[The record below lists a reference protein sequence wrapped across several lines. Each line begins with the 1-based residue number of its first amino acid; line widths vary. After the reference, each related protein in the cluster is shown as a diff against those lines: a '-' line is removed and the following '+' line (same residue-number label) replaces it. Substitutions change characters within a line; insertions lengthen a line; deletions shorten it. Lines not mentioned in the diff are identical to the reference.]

1 MRRTRPWR
9 RTAAG
14 LATAAL
20 LAAAVPAASAGTP
33 ADTTR
38 PLTDSPGRAVTV
50 TLITGDVV
58 EARVDGAGRV
68 LSAALRGTD
77 GQGTDHAAATWQD
90 GKRTYVFPQGVER
103 LVDAGLVDAA
113 LFDIGRLVADGYDDA
128 HTDTLPVVVEYAGG
142 AAARGLRPAA
152 LPGTRTTATLE
163 SIGGA
168 GLAVSKES
176 AADAWQKLA
185 PSAPSAPTTEHST
198 ARTAA
203 TAATGT
209 VRKIWLDAKVKGTA
223 VSGLGTPTVPL
234 TGATTAHRAGLDGS
248 GVKVAVLDTGV
259 DAGHPD
265 LAGRVA
271 ASETFVTTPAT
282 DDRTGH
288 GTHTASTAAGT
299 GAASH
304 GTYAGMA
311 PKADL
316 LIGKVLDDDGSGSLS
331 GIVNG
336 MEWAVDQGAR
346 VVSMSLGSDGDTACA
361 GPGVDAVERLSD
373 KALFVIAAG
382 NASLHGTVS
391 TPGCAPSALTVG
403 AVDRKNATASF
414 SSRGPSVDGVS
425 AKPDIASQGVGVVA
439 ANSGGRGA
447 QAYQEMSGT
456 SMATPHVAGG
466 AALLL
471 QQHPELTPAGL
482 KALLTSS
489 AQSTDA
495 PVLEQGAGPMDV
507 ARAVSQPV
515 TAPPVPLLG
524 DFAYPQRNLDP
535 VDRTVT
541 LTNLTAKDVRLSL
554 RVEDVRGD
562 DGSRLSGFARP
573 AHTTVTVPARGTAD
587 VPVRIDPGTRLSA
600 GAYGTVTGR
609 LVATGSHGVRVTV
622 PFGVHMEVPSADLT
636 VKGLDRHGDPASSP
650 SAFQLFDDHRDT
662 AKRYTLGYPEPG
674 STTIRVPLGTY
685 ALSGLLMTRDEP
697 GDIGSVDSVS
707 QLYREKL
714 TVSGD
719 TEVTLDARDARRIA
733 WDTERPSQSAGF
745 AIGLALGLDDSRRLQ
760 AGYLTTVP
768 SYVKGIY
775 AQPAHGDDR
784 LTFLASARQTA
795 PRAALTVTGG
805 RVLDSLPVQKGSEFD
820 GKGSA
825 PVTYIGKGT
834 DANFA
839 AHDLTGRIA
848 LVDAGPG
855 GGNAFTWDAA
865 ARKAGAAGVLAA
877 VPESEG
883 RFQLTGPEGIPQA
896 TITAA
901 DSRAVKAALDRGDVS
916 LKWSGTATDRSPY
929 VYNLARTGHGS
940 IPTGTQRVRD
950 RDLAADEA
958 RYHVQ
963 GPDDATYWSDVKVGL
978 PGIPA
983 VWAGGTTLPL
993 HAPQQ
998 RTEFF
1003 SPAGRDGLTWT
1014 TLMRRDLSPYGST
1027 AYDGPRERDK
1037 GRTTSQWYKSPY
1049 GPVRNT
1055 YGPPLMSRVSNRL
1068 GFTIAPVGDAG
1079 GHDATLGMNDYGT
1092 RQLLLDGEPR
1102 NLVSGT
1108 FDLPQKK
1115 AEVTFRQ
1122 RWQRRP
1128 GTVDRTGLAYATEW
1142 VFTTAASDQG
1152 AQHLLVPV
1160 LDVPSDLRNSRPAGE
1175 PTTIGLGAVTDDSAQ
1190 PATLRKVSLEYAY
1203 GTESTVDAVTT
1214 WHEARATPTR
1224 DGWQVRLP
1232 GDAPAGTFVH
1242 LKVTLT
1248 DKEGAR
1254 VSQTMIR
1261 AYEVR

>member
-1 MRRTRPWR
+1 MRPTRPWQ

-14 LATAAL
+14 LAAAAL
-20 LAAAVPAASAGTP
+20 LAAVAPAASAGTP
-33 ADTTR
+33 ADGTQ
-38 PLTDSPGRAVTV
+38 PLSTADGGRAVTV

-68 LSAALRGTD
+68 LTAGLRDGDGT
-77 GQGTDHAAATWQD
+77 GHAAATWQD
-90 GKRTYVFPQGVER
+90 GRRTYVFPQGVER
-103 LVDAGLVDAA
+103 LVDAGLVDAS

-142 AAARGLRPAA
+142 RSLRGAAV
-152 LPGTRTTATLE
+152 PGTRTTATLE

-168 GLAVSKES
+168 GLAISKES

-185 PSAPSAPTTEHST
+185 PGT
-198 ARTAA
+198 ARTAR
-203 TAATGT
+203 AAGG
-209 VRKIWLDAKVKGTA
+209 VSKIWLDAKVKGTA
-223 VSGLGTPTVPL
+223 VSDLGTPTVPL

-248 GVKVAVLDTGV
+248 GVKVAVLDSGV
-259 DAGHPD
+259 DADHPD

-271 ASETFVTTPAT
+271 ASKTFVGTPAT

-288 GTHTASTAAGT
+288 GTHTASTVAGT
-299 GAASH
+299 GAESRGA
-304 GTYAGMA
+304 YAGMA
-311 PKADL
+311 PEADL
-316 LIGKVLDDDGSGSLS
+316 LIGKVLGDDGSGSLS

-361 GPGVDAVERLSD
+361 GPGVEAVERLSD

-382 NASLHGTVS
+382 NASVHGSVS

-403 AVDRKNATASF
+403 AVDRENATASF

-439 ANSGGRGA
+439 ANSGGRGD

-471 QQHPELTPAGL
+471 QQHPELTPAGV

-489 AQSTDA
+489 AKATDA

-515 TAPPVPLLG
+515 TAPPVPRLG
-524 DFAYPQRNLDP
+524 DFAYPQRDLDP
-535 VDRTVT
+535 VDKTVT
-541 LTNLTAKDVRLSL
+541 LTNVTAKDVRLSL

-562 DGSRLSGFARP
+562 DGSRVSGFAR
-573 AHTTVTVPARGTAD
+573 AGRTTVTVPAGGTAD
-587 VPVRIDPGTRLSA
+587 VPVRIDPGARLSA

-609 LVATGSHGVRVTV
+609 LVATGAHGVRVTV

-662 AKRYTLGYPEPG
+662 AMRYTIGYPDAG
-674 STTIRVPLGTY
+674 STTIRVPIGTY
-685 ALSGLLMTRDEP
+685 SLSGLIMTRDEP
-697 GDIGSVDSVS
+697 GDIGSVESVS

-719 TEVTLDARDARRIA
+719 TEVTLDARDAQRVS

-745 AIGLALGLDDSRRLQ
+745 AIGLALGIDDSRRLR
-760 AGYLTTVP
+760 AGYFTSVP

-775 AQPAHGDDR
+775 AETVHGDDR
-784 LTFLASARQTA
+784 LTFLASTRQTA
-795 PRAALTVTGG
+795 PRAALTITGG
-805 RVLDSLPVQKGSEFD
+805 RVLDSLPVQKGTEFD

-825 PVTYIGKGT
+825 PVTYIGKGIE
-834 DANFA
+834 ANFA

-848 LVDAGPG
+848 LVDAGTG
-855 GGNAFTWDAA
+855 GGNAFIWAA
-865 ARKAGAAGVLAA
+865 AAKKAGAAGVLAA
-877 VPESEG
+877 SPDNEG
-883 RFQLTGPEGIPQA
+883 RFQLTGQEGVPQA

-901 DSRAVKAALDRGDVS
+901 DSRAIRAALEEGDVS
-916 LKWSGTATDRSPY
+916 LSWSGTATDRSPY
-929 VYNLARTGHGS
+929 VYNLAYASHGS
-940 IPTGTQRVRD
+940 IRTGTQRVRD
-950 RDLAADEA
+950 RDLAETDA

-963 GPDDATYWSDVKVGL
+963 GTDDATYWSDVKVGAS
-978 PGIPA
+978 GIPA

-998 RTEFF
+998 RTEYFTP
-1003 SPAGRDGLTWT
+1003 SGSDGLTWT
-1014 TLMRRDLSPYGST
+1014 TLMRRDLGPYNT
-1027 AYDGPRERDK
+1027 AYDGPREMDK

-1055 YGPPLMSRVSNRL
+1055 YAQPLMTRESNRL
-1068 GFTIAPVGDAG
+1068 GFAVAPFGDAG
-1079 GHDATLGMNDYGT
+1079 GHDSTLGPLDYGT
-1092 RQLLLDGEPR
+1092 RQLLVDGEPQ
-1102 NLVSGT
+1102 NPVSGT
-1108 FDLPQKK
+1108 YDLPREK

-1122 RWQRRP
+1122 RWQRRA
-1128 GTVDRTGLAYATEW
+1128 GVLDRTGLAYATEW
-1142 VFTTAASDQG
+1142 AFTTDASVQG

-1160 LDVPSDLRNSRPAGE
+1160 LDVPSDLRNSRPVGE
-1175 PTTIGLGAVTDDSAQ
+1175 PTTIGLSAVTDDAVL
-1190 PATLRKVSLEYAY
+1190 PATLEKVRLEYAY
-1203 GTESTVDAVTT
+1203 GTETTVDPVTD
-1214 WHEARATPTR
+1214 WHDASATHSR
-1224 DGWQVRLP
+1224 DGWRALLP

-1242 LKVTLT
+1242 LRVTLT

>member
-33 ADTTR
+33 ADATG
-38 PLTDSPGRAVTV
+38 PLTDGPGRAVTV

-58 EARVDGAGRV
+58 EAQVDGTGRV
-68 LSAALRGTD
+68 LSAALRGAD
-77 GQGTDHAAATWQD
+77 GTDHAAATWQD
-90 GKRTYVFPQGVER
+90 GRRTYVFPQGVER

-142 AAARGLRPAA
+142 AARGLRAA
-152 LPGTRTTATLE
+152 AVPGTRTTATLE

-168 GLAVSKES
+168 GLAVSKKS
-176 AADAWQKLA
+176 AAEAWQQLA
-185 PSAPSAPTTEHST
+185 PSTPSAGQPAAGHPA
-198 ARTAA
+198 ARTAN
-203 TAATGT
+203 TGT
-209 VRKIWLDAKVKGTA
+209 VSKVWLDAKIRGTA
-223 VSGLGTPTVPL
+223 VSAPGTPTVPL

-271 ASETFVTTPAT
+271 GSATFVSTPAT

-288 GTHTASTAAGT
+288 GTHTASTVAGT

-316 LIGKVLDDDGSGSLS
+316 LIGKVLDDDGSGSIS

-336 MEWAVDQGAR
+336 MEWAVGQGAG

-373 KALFVIAAG
+373 QALFVIAAG

-403 AVDRKNATASF
+403 AVDRENATASF

-489 AQSTDA
+489 ARSTDA

-524 DFAYPQRNLDP
+524 DFAYPQRNLAP

-541 LTNLTAKDVRLSL
+541 LTNLTGKDVRLGL

-573 AHTTVTVPARGTAD
+573 ARTAVTVPARGTAE
-587 VPVRIDPGTRLSA
+587 VPVRIDPGARLSA
-600 GAYGTVTGR
+600 GAHGTVTGR

-636 VKGLDRHGDPASSP
+636 VKGIDRHGDPASSP

-685 ALSGLLMTRDEP
+685 ALSGLVMTRDEP

-719 TEVTLDARDARRIA
+719 TEVTLDARDARRVS
-733 WDTERPSQSAGF
+733 WDTERPSQSTGF
-745 AIGLALGLDDSRRLQ
+745 ALGLAIGLDDSRRLQ

-775 AQPAHGDDR
+775 AQPVHGDDR
-784 LTFLASARQTA
+784 LTFLAAARQTA
-795 PRAALTVTGG
+795 PRAVLTVTGG
-805 RVLDSLPVQKGSEFD
+805 RVLDSLPVQKGTEFD

-848 LVDAGPG
+848 LVDAGTG

-865 ARKAGAAGVLAA
+865 ARKAGATGVLAA

-883 RFQLTGPEGIPQA
+883 RFQITGPEGIPQA

-901 DSRAVKAALDRGDVS
+901 DSRAIKAALDKGDVRLS
-916 LKWSGTATDRSPY
+916 WSGTATDRSPY
-929 VYNLARTGHGS
+929 VYNLASTSHGS
-940 IPTGTQRVRD
+940 IDTGTRRVRD
-950 RDLAADEA
+950 RDLAATDA

-963 GPDDATYWSDVKVGL
+963 SPDDATYWSDVKVGL

-998 RTEFF
+998 RTEYFT
-1003 SPAGRDGLTWT
+1003 PAGRDGLTWT
-1014 TLMRRDLSPYGST
+1014 TLMRRDLGPYGST
-1027 AYDGPRERDK
+1027 SYDGPRELDK

-1055 YGPPLMSRVSNRL
+1055 YAQPLMNRESNRL
-1068 GFTIAPVGDAG
+1068 GFTIAPFGDAG
-1079 GHDATLGMNDYGT
+1079 GHDSTLGSTDIGT
-1092 RQLLLDGEPR
+1092 RQLLLDGEPQ

-1108 FDLPQKK
+1108 FDLPREKT
-1115 AEVTFRQ
+1115 EVTFRQ
-1122 RWQRRP
+1122 QWQRRP
-1128 GTVDRTGLAYATEW
+1128 GTLDRTGLAYATEW
-1142 VFTTAASDQG
+1142 VFTTDASDQG

-1175 PTTIGLGAVTDDSAQ
+1175 PTTIGLSAVTDDSAR

-1203 GTESTVDAVTT
+1203 GTESAVDAVTG
-1214 WHEARATPTR
+1214 WHEARVTSTR

-1248 DKEGAR
+1248 DAEGAR

>member
-20 LAAAVPAASAGTP
+20 LATAAPAASAGTP

-38 PLTDSPGRAVTV
+38 PLTGEPGRAVTV

-68 LSAALRGTD
+68 LSAALRGDST
-77 GQGTDHAAATWQD
+77 GHAAATWQD
-90 GKRTYVFPQGVER
+90 GKRTYVFPQGVEH

-128 HTDTLPVVVEYAGG
+128 HTDSLPVVVEYAGG
-142 AAARGLRPAA
+142 AAARGLRSPAV
-152 LPGTRTTATLE
+152 PGTRTTATLE

-176 AADAWQKLA
+176 AADAWQRLA
-185 PSAPSAPTTEHST
+185 PSAPGAASTERST
-198 ARTAA
+198 ARTTA
-203 TAATGT
+203 TTRT
-209 VRKIWLDAKVKGTA
+209 VSKIWLDAKVKGTA
-223 VSGLGTPTVPL
+223 VTGLGTPTVPL

-271 ASETFVTTPAT
+271 ASETFVSTPAT

-288 GTHTASTAAGT
+288 GTHTASTVAGT

-316 LIGKVLDDDGSGSLS
+316 LIGKVLDDDGSGSIS

-373 KALFVIAAG
+373 RALFVIAAG

-425 AKPDIASQGVGVVA
+425 AKPDLASQGVGVVA
-439 ANSGGRGA
+439 ANSGGRGT

-489 AQSTDA
+489 ARSTDA

-507 ARAVSQPV
+507 ARAVTQPV

-524 DFAYPQRNLDP
+524 DFAYPQRNLAP

-541 LTNLTAKDVRLSL
+541 LTNLTGKDVRLSV

-562 DGSRLSGFARP
+562 DGSRVSGFARP
-573 AHTTVTVPARGTAD
+573 ARTTVTVPARGTTD
-587 VPVRIDPGTRLSA
+587 VPVRVDPGTRLSA

-622 PFGVHMEVPSADLT
+622 PFGVHMEVPSADVT
-636 VKGLDRHGDPASSP
+636 VKGTDRHGDPASALST
-650 SAFQLFDDHRDT
+650 FQLFDDHRDT
-662 AKRYTLGYPEPG
+662 AKRYTIGYPEPG
-674 STTIRVPLGTY
+674 STTIRVPFGTY
-685 ALSGLLMTRDEP
+685 ALSGVILTRDEP

-707 QLYREKL
+707 QLYRERL

-719 TEVTLDARDARRIA
+719 TEVTLDARDARRLS
-733 WDTERPSQSAGF
+733 WDTERPSQAAGF
-745 AIGLALGLDDSRRLQ
+745 AIGLALGLDDSRRLR
-760 AGYLTTVP
+760 AGYLTSVP
-768 SYVKGIY
+768 SYVKALY
-775 AQPAHGDDR
+775 AEPVHGDDR
-784 LTFLASARQTA
+784 LTFLASARLTA
-795 PRAALTVTGG
+795 PRAALTAGG
-805 RVLDSLPVQKGSEFD
+805 RVLDSLPVQKGTEFD

-839 AHDLTGRIA
+839 AHDLKGRIA
-848 LVDAGPG
+848 LVDAGTG
-855 GGNAFTWDAA
+855 GGNAFLWDQAA
-865 ARKAGAAGVLAA
+865 QRAGAVGVVAA
-877 VPESEG
+877 VPDSEG
-883 RFQLTGPEGIPQA
+883 RFQLTGAEGLPQA
-896 TITAA
+896 TITWA
-901 DSRAVKAALDRGDVS
+901 DSLAVRAALDKGDVS
-916 LKWSGTATDRSPY
+916 LTWSGTATARSPY
-929 VYNLARTGHGS
+929 VYNLALAGRGS

-950 RDLAADEA
+950 RDLAATDA

-963 GPDDATYWSDVKVGL
+963 GADDATYWSDVKVGA

-998 RTEFF
+998 RTEYFTP
-1003 SPAGRDGLTWT
+1003 SGRDGITWT
-1014 TLMRRDLSPYGST
+1014 TLMRRDLGPYGGT
-1027 AYDGPRERDK
+1027 AYDGPRGTDK

-1055 YGPPLMSRVSNRL
+1055 YAQPLMNRESNRL
-1068 GFTIAPVGDAG
+1068 GYTIAPFGDAG
-1079 GHDATLGMNDYGT
+1079 GHDSTLAMTDSGT
-1092 RQLLLDGEPR
+1092 RRLLVDGEPQAM
-1102 NLVSGT
+1102 VSGT
-1108 FDLPQKK
+1108 FDLPDRK
-1115 AEVTFRQ
+1115 AEVTFQ
-1122 RWQRRP
+1122 QQWQRRA
-1128 GTVDRTGLAYATEW
+1128 GTLDRTGLAYATDW
-1142 VFTTAASDQG
+1142 VFTTDASDQG
-1152 AQHLLVPV
+1152 AQHLLIPV

-1175 PTTIGLGAVTDDSAQ
+1175 PATIGLSAVTDDSAQ
-1190 PATLRKVSLEYAY
+1190 PATLRKASLEYAY

-1214 WHEARATPTR
+1214 WHRTHATAGR
-1224 DGWQVRLP
+1224 DGWQVRIP

>member
-20 LAAAVPAASAGTP
+20 LAAAAPAASAGTP
-33 ADTTR
+33 ADATR
-38 PLTDSPGRAVTV
+38 PLTDGPGRAVTV

-58 EARVDGAGRV
+58 EAQVDGTGRV
-68 LSAALRGTD
+68 LSAALRGAD
-77 GQGTDHAAATWQD
+77 GTDHAAATWQD
-90 GKRTYVFPQGVER
+90 GRRTYVFPQGVER

-128 HTDTLPVVVEYAGG
+128 HTDTVPVVVEYAGG
-142 AAARGLRPAA
+142 AARGLRAA
-152 LPGTRTTATLE
+152 AVPGTRTTATLE

-168 GLAVSKES
+168 GLAVSKKS
-176 AADAWQKLA
+176 AAEAWQQLA
-185 PSAPSAPTTEHST
+185 PSTPSAGQPAAGHPA
-198 ARTAA
+198 ARTAN
-203 TAATGT
+203 TGA
-209 VRKIWLDAKVKGTA
+209 VSKVWLDAKVRGTA
-223 VSGLGTPTVPL
+223 VSGLDTPTVPL

-271 ASETFVTTPAT
+271 GSATFVSTPAT

-288 GTHTASTAAGT
+288 GTHTASTVAGT

-316 LIGKVLDDDGSGSLS
+316 LIGKVLDDDGSGSIS

-336 MEWAVDQGAR
+336 MEWAVGQGAR

-373 KALFVIAAG
+373 QALFVIAAG

-403 AVDRKNATASF
+403 AVDRENATAAF

-489 AQSTDA
+489 ARSTDA

-524 DFAYPQRNLDP
+524 DFAYPQRNLAP

-541 LTNLTAKDVRLSL
+541 LTNLTGKDVRLGL

-573 AHTTVTVPARGTAD
+573 ARTTVTVPARGTAE
-587 VPVRIDPGTRLSA
+587 VPVRIDPGARLSA

-685 ALSGLLMTRDEP
+685 ALSGLVMTRDEP

-719 TEVTLDARDARRIA
+719 TEVTLDARDARRVS

-745 AIGLALGLDDSRRLQ
+745 ALGLAIGLDDSRRLQ

-775 AQPAHGDDR
+775 AQPVHGDDR
-784 LTFLASARQTA
+784 LTFLAAARQTA
-795 PRAALTVTGG
+795 PRAVLTVTGG
-805 RVLDSLPVQKGSEFD
+805 RVLDSLPVQKGTEFD

-848 LVDAGPG
+848 LVDAGTG

-865 ARKAGAAGVLAA
+865 ARKAGATGVLAA

-883 RFQLTGPEGIPQA
+883 RFQITGPEGIPQA

-901 DSRAVKAALDRGDVS
+901 DSRAIKAALDKGDVRLS
-916 LKWSGTATDRSPY
+916 WSGTATDRSPY
-929 VYNLARTGHGS
+929 VYNLASTSHGS
-940 IPTGTQRVRD
+940 IDTGTRRVRD
-950 RDLAADEA
+950 RDLAATDA

-998 RTEFF
+998 RTEYFT
-1003 SPAGRDGLTWT
+1003 PAGRDGLTWT
-1014 TLMRRDLSPYGST
+1014 TLMRRDLGPYGST
-1027 AYDGPRERDK
+1027 SYDGPRELDK

-1055 YGPPLMSRVSNRL
+1055 YAQPLMNRESNRL
-1068 GFTIAPVGDAG
+1068 GFTIAPFGDAG
-1079 GHDATLGMNDYGT
+1079 GHDSTLGSTDNGT
-1092 RQLLLDGEPR
+1092 RQLLLDGEPQ

-1108 FDLPQKK
+1108 FDLPQDK

-1122 RWQRRP
+1122 QWQRRP
-1128 GTVDRTGLAYATEW
+1128 GTLDRTGLAYATEW
-1142 VFTTAASDQG
+1142 VFTTDASDQG

-1175 PTTIGLGAVTDDSAQ
+1175 STTIGLSAVTDDSAR

-1203 GTESTVDAVTT
+1203 GTESTVDAVTG
-1214 WHEARATPTR
+1214 WHEARVTSTGSGRQA
-1224 DGWQVRLP
+1224 RLP

-1248 DKEGAR
+1248 DAEGAR

>member
-20 LAAAVPAASAGTP
+20 LAAATPAASAGTP
-33 ADTTR
+33 ADAAH
-38 PLTDSPGRAVTV
+38 PLTAEPGRAVTV

-68 LSAALRGTD
+68 LSAALRGAD
-77 GQGTDHAAATWQD
+77 GTDHAAATWQD

-128 HTDTLPVVVEYAGG
+128 HTDSLPVVVEYAGG
-142 AAARGLRPAA
+142 ARGLRAA
-152 LPGTRTTATLE
+152 AVPGTRTTATLE

-168 GLAVSKES
+168 GLAVSKET
-176 AADAWQKLA
+176 AADAWEKLA
-185 PSAPSAPTTEHST
+185 PGT
-198 ARTAA
+198 ARAAARAA
-203 TAATGT
+203 TAGT
-209 VRKIWLDAKVKGTA
+209 VSRIWLDAKVRGTA

-271 ASETFVTTPAT
+271 ASKTFVSTPAT

-288 GTHTASTAAGT
+288 GTHTASTVAGT

-311 PKADL
+311 PEADL

-346 VVSMSLGSDGDTACA
+346 IVSMSLGSDGDTACA

-373 KALFVIAAG
+373 RALFVIAAG

-439 ANSGGRGA
+439 ANSGGRAG

-489 AQSTDA
+489 ARSTDA

-524 DFAYPQRNLDP
+524 DFAYPQRHLDP

-541 LTNLTAKDVRLSL
+541 LTNLTGEDVRLSL

-562 DGSRLSGFARP
+562 DGSRVSGFARP
-573 AHTTVTVPARGTAD
+573 ARTTVTVPARGTAG

-662 AKRYTLGYPEPG
+662 AKRYTLGYTAAG
-674 STTIRVPLGTY
+674 STTIRVPFGTY
-685 ALSGLLMTRDEP
+685 ALSGMIMTRDEP

-719 TEVTLDARDARRIA
+719 TEATLDARDARRIA

-745 AIGLALGLDDSRRLQ
+745 AIGLAFGIDDTRRLRT
-760 AGYLTTVP
+760 GYFTSVP
-768 SYVKGIY
+768 SYVKAVY
-775 AQPAHGDDR
+775 AQPVHGDDR

-795 PRAALTVTGG
+795 PRAALTITGG
-805 RVLDSLPVQKGSEFD
+805 RVLDSLPVQRGTEFD
-820 GKGSA
+820 GTGSA
-825 PVTYIGKGT
+825 PVTYLGKGT

-839 AHDLTGRIA
+839 AHDLKGRIA
-848 LVDAGPG
+848 LVDAGTG
-855 GGNAFTWDAA
+855 GGNAFTWDQA
-865 ARKAGAAGVLAA
+865 ARRAGAAGVLAA

-883 RFQLTGPEGIPQA
+883 RFQITGPEGLPQA

-901 DSRAVKAALDRGDVS
+901 DSRAIRAALEGGDVRLS
-916 LKWSGTATDRSPY
+916 WSGTATDRSPY
-929 VYNLARTGHGS
+929 VYNLAYASHGS
-940 IPTGTQRVRD
+940 IDTGTRRVRD
-950 RDLAADEA
+950 RDLAADSA

-963 GPDDATYWSDVKVGL
+963 GAGDATYWSDVKIGA

-983 VWAGGTTLPL
+983 VWAGGTALPL

-998 RTEFF
+998 RTEYFT
-1003 SPAGRDGLTWT
+1003 PAGRDGLTWT
-1014 TLMRRDLSPYGST
+1014 TLMRRDLGPYGGT
-1027 AYDGPRERDK
+1027 AYDGPRERDE

-1055 YGPPLMSRVSNRL
+1055 YAQPLMNRESNRL
-1068 GFTIAPVGDAG
+1068 GYTIAPFGDAG
-1079 GHDATLGMNDYGT
+1079 GHDSTLATTDSGT
-1092 RQLLLDGEPR
+1092 RRLLIDGEPR
-1102 NLVSGT
+1102 ATVSGT
-1108 FDLPQKK
+1108 FDLPRERT
-1115 AEVTFRQ
+1115 EVTVQ
-1122 RWQRRP
+1122 QQWQRRA
-1128 GTVDRTGLAYATEW
+1128 GTLDRTGLAYATEW
-1142 VFTTAASDQG
+1142 VFTTDASDQG

-1175 PTTIGLGAVTDDSAQ
+1175 PATIGLSAVTDDSAR

-1214 WHEARATPTR
+1214 WHQARATSTR
-1224 DGWQVRLP
+1224 DGWQAGIP

>member
-20 LAAAVPAASAGTP
+20 LAAAAPAASAGTP
-33 ADTTR
+33 ADAAQ
-38 PLTDSPGRAVTV
+38 PLTDGPGRAVTV

-68 LSAALRGTD
+68 LSAGLRGAD
-77 GQGTDHAAATWQD
+77 GTDHAAATWQD

-128 HTDTLPVVVEYAGG
+128 HTDSVPVVVEYAGG
-142 AAARGLRPAA
+142 AARGVRAA
-152 LPGTRTTATLE
+152 AVPGTRTTATLE

-168 GLAVSKES
+168 GLAVSKKS

-185 PSAPSAPTTEHST
+185 PATERPA
-198 ARTAA
+198 ARTA
-203 TAATGT
+203 TAGA
-209 VRKIWLDAKVKGTA
+209 VSKIWLDAKVRGTA

-271 ASETFVTTPAT
+271 GSETFVSTPAT
-282 DDRTGH
+282 SDRTGH
-288 GTHTASTAAGT
+288 GTHTASTVAGT
-299 GAASH
+299 GAASD

-316 LIGKVLDDDGSGSLS
+316 LIGKVLDDDGSGSIS

-439 ANSGGRGA
+439 ANSGGRGD
-447 QAYQEMSGT
+447 QAYQQMSGT

-489 AQSTDA
+489 AKSTDA

-524 DFAYPQRNLDP
+524 DFAYPQRDLDP
-535 VDRTVT
+535 VDKTVT
-541 LTNLTAKDVRLSL
+541 LTNLTGRDVRLSL

-573 AHTTVTVPARGTAD
+573 ARTTVTVPARGTAD
-587 VPVRIDPGTRLSA
+587 VPVRIDPGTRLSD

-662 AKRYTLGYPEPG
+662 ARRYTLGYPEAG
-674 STTIRVPLGTY
+674 STTVRVPLGTY
-685 ALSGLLMTRDEP
+685 ALSGLVMTRDEP
-697 GDIGSVDSVS
+697 GDIGSVASVS

-733 WDTERPSQSAGF
+733 WDTERPSQGAGF

-760 AGYLTTVP
+760 AGYVTTVP
-768 SYVKGIY
+768 SYAKGVY
-775 AQPAHGDDR
+775 AQPVHGDDR

-795 PRAALTVTGG
+795 PRAALTITGG
-805 RVLDSLPVQKGSEFD
+805 RVLDSLPVQKGTEFD
-820 GKGSA
+820 GEGSA

-848 LVDAGPG
+848 LVDAGTG
-855 GGNAFTWDAA
+855 GGNAFTWDVA

-901 DSRAVKAALDRGDVS
+901 DSRAVKDALAKGDVRLS
-916 LKWSGTATDRSPY
+916 WSGTATDRSPY
-929 VYNLARTGHGS
+929 VYNLALTGHGS

-963 GPDDATYWSDVKVGL
+963 GTGDATYWSDVKVGL
-978 PGIPA
+978 PGIA
-983 VWAGGTTLPL
+983 AIWAGGTTLPL
-993 HAPQQ
+993 HAPQE
-998 RTEFF
+998 RTEYFT
-1003 SPAGRDGLTWT
+1003 PAGDDGLTWT
-1014 TLMRRDLSPYGST
+1014 TLMRRDLGPYGST
-1027 AYDGPRERDK
+1027 SYDGPRERDK

-1055 YGPPLMSRVSNRL
+1055 YGPALMNRESNRL
-1068 GFTIAPVGDAG
+1068 GFTIAPFGDAG
-1079 GHDATLGMNDYGT
+1079 GHDSTLAMTDTGT
-1092 RQLLLDGEPR
+1092 RQLLLDGEPQGT
-1102 NLVSGT
+1102 VSGT
-1108 FDLPQKK
+1108 FDLPREK

-1122 RWQRRP
+1122 KWQRRA
-1128 GTVDRTGLAYATEW
+1128 GAADRTGLAYATEW
-1142 VFTTAASDQG
+1142 VFTTDASDQG

-1175 PTTIGLGAVTDDSAQ
+1175 ATTIGLSAVTDDSAG
-1190 PATLRKVSLEYAY
+1190 PATLRKAGLEYAY
-1203 GTESTVDAVTT
+1203 GTESTVDAVTG
-1214 WHEARATPTR
+1214 WHQARVTSTR
-1224 DGWQVRLP
+1224 DGWQAALP

-1248 DKEGAR
+1248 DDEGAR